1 MPIYALGDVEPTIDP
16 TAYVHPDAVLI
27 GNVHIGAEASIWP
40 GAVLRGDGAAIRIG
54 ARTSIQDGSVLHV
67 TPIHATTVGD
77 ECVVGHLVHL
87 EGCTIED
94 GSLVGSGA
102 VVLHD
107 AVVRTG
113 ALVGAGAVVS
123 GGVEV
128 PSRAMALG
136 IPAKIRPDAVD
147 PDTMIRMGM
156 LSYVERGAQ
165 YRTQL
170 RRLD

>member
-1 MPIYALGDVEPTIDP
+1 M
-16 TAYVHPDAVLI
+16 
-27 GNVHIGAEASIWP
+27 
-40 GAVLRGDGAAIRIG
+40 
-54 ARTSIQDGSVLHV
+54 
-67 TPIHATTVGD
+67 
-77 ECVVGHLVHL
+77 
-87 EGCTIED
+87 
-94 GSLVGSGA
+94 
-102 VVLHD
+102 
-107 AVVRTG
+107 
-113 ALVGAGAVVS
+113 VS

-165 YRTQL
+165 YRKQL